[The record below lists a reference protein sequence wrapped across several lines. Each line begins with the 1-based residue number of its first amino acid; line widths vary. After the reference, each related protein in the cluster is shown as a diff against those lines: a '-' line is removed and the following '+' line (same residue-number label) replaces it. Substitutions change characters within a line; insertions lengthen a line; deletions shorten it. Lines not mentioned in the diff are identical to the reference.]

1 MPKPQTGASSKHS
14 KLEITMNK
22 LKNKLIWLVT
32 DPYSILTTIA
42 ILVLGYLIVVPLW
55 EMLTSTFKLAPQEVR
70 GIPGAVA
77 GQFTTHYWEK
87 IFNSQISEAM
97 FYGPLKNSLF
107 IALVISAASIILGGM
122 MAWLLTRTDIPY
134 KKFLSFM
141 MIVPYM
147 LPSWSKSLAWITIF
161 KNDRIGGYPGLFQY
175 LFNINPPNEI
185 SYGVIPII
193 ITATLH
199 YYVFTYLL
207 MSSALSSISG
217 DMEEMAEI
225 TGANRFTILRKI
237 VFPLV
242 LPAILSALILTFSKA
257 IGTFGIPAFLGLKVQ
272 YYTVS
277 TMLRANIRNRLT
289 EQAYILGIA
298 LIAIASFTVYINQKA
313 IGARKSYAT
322 IGGKGTRKSEIRLG
336 KFKIPA
342 LTIVSLFILSA
353 AILPLFVLLMQ
364 SFMLKDGIY
373 SLNNITTHYWFGQS
387 NSMIAEGEPGIFR
400 NPLIWKSMYNT
411 LKLVFTC
418 SILAT
423 IIGSVL
429 GYIVSRGRRKLSGKV
444 VEQLSFIPF
453 LIPSIAFS
461 AIYLSMFS
469 KPRLFI
475 PALYGTFALLV
486 LVSVVKY
493 LPFAVRSG
501 TSTMLQIGYELEE
514 AAMIEGASWTKRFT
528 SIVFPLA
535 RKGFLS
541 GFLLVFISAMK
552 ELDLLMLLVTPD
564 TRTMTALTFAYTE
577 TGFHQFADAI
587 MTVIAIIIITI
598 YFISIKVG
606 DADITK
612 GIGG

>member
-1 MPKPQTGASSKHS
+1 ME
-14 KLEITMNK
+14 KLETGLSKGRRELDGKMTR
-22 LKNKLIWLVT
+22 LKNRFMRLVT
-32 DPYSILTTIA
+32 DPYSVATVIA
-42 ILVLGYLIVVPLW
+42 IVVLVYLIVVPLW
-55 EMLTSTFKLAPQEVR
+55 EMLSATFKLSPQDVR
-70 GIPGAVA
+70 SVPGAIA
-77 GQFTTHYWEK
+77 GEFTPYYWKK
-87 IFNSQISEAM
+87 IFNSSISEAI

-107 IALVISAASIILGGM
+107 IALMVSMLSIILGGL
-122 MAWLLTRTDIPY
+122 MAWLVTRTDIPY
-134 KKFLSFM
+134 KKFFSFM
-141 MIVPYM
+141 IIVPYM
-147 LPSWSKSLAWITIF
+147 LPSWSKSLAWLTIF
-161 KNDRIGGYPGLFQY
+161 KNDRIGGYPGVFQY

-185 SYGVIPII
+185 SYGVVPII

-207 MSSALSSISG
+207 MSSALSSING

-225 TGANRFTILRKI
+225 TGANRYTILSKI

-242 LPAILSALILTFSKA
+242 LPAILSAFILTFSKA
-257 IGTFGIPAFLGLKVQ
+257 VGTFGIPAFLGLKVK
-272 YYTVS
+272 YYTIS

-289 EQAYILGIA
+289 EQAYILGIS
-298 LIAIASFTVYINQKA
+298 LISIASFTVYINQKA

-322 IGGKGTRKSEIRLG
+322 IGGKGVRKNKIRLG
-336 KFKIPA
+336 KYRISAVIILSIFIFIAAVIP
-342 LTIVSLFILSA
+342 LFI
-353 AILPLFVLLMQ
+353 LLMQ

-373 SLNNITTHYWFGQS
+373 SLNNITTHYWFGKS
-387 NSMIAEGEPGIFR
+387 NNLIAEGEPGIFK
-400 NPLIWKSMYNT
+400 NPLIWKSIYNT
-411 LKLVFTC
+411 LKLAFTA
-418 SILAT
+418 SIAAT
-423 IIGSVL
+423 ITGTIL
-429 GYIVSRGRRKLSGKV
+429 GYIVSRGRGKISGKI

-475 PALYGTFALLV
+475 PTLYGTFTLLV

-501 TSTMLQIGYELEE
+501 TSNMLQIGYELEE
-514 AAMIEGASWTKRFT
+514 AAMVEGASWVKRFT
-528 SIVFPLA
+528 SIVLPLA
-535 RKGFLS
+535 KKGFLS

-564 TRTMTALTFAYTE
+564 TRTLTALTFSYTD
-577 TGFHQFADAI
+577 TGYHQFADAI
-587 MTVIAIIIITI
+587 MTVIAAIIITV
-598 YFISIKVG
+598 YFISLKVG